1 MRLCGAAAGNRG
13 HRYIGKVCC
22 LLLVRA
28 EYDVSAT
35 PTLSYVPATLMLSFS
50 TKKLSIGANED
61 AASPF
66 KFQVA
71 AAHGIGHGSLELS
84 S

>member
-1 MRLCGAAAGNRG
+1 MYRPAFTLLHYRRL
-13 HRYIGKVCC
+13 
-22 LLLVRA
+22 
-28 EYDVSAT
+28 ST
-35 PTLSYVPATLMLSFS
+35 PTLFYVPATLMLSFA

-71 AAHGIGHGSLELS
+71 TAHGIGHGSLELS
-84 S
+84 SLN